1 MSIFDAIIQGIVQG
15 LTEFLPVSS
24 SGHLAISQHIL
35 GVDEGNLFFNV
46 MLHLGTLLA
55 VIAVYYKLI
64 GKLIVAFFTLI
75 RDIVTGRYRWSKMT
89 EEQNL
94 VVMLIIGLIPLFLL
108 FIPLPFGNGL
118 TAKDLAEMWSGNTG
132 YFTLVGLAL
141 MATAVLLAL
150 GIVSNKAT
158 ERSYRERGIV
168 RKKGMGRHRMNVID
182 ALSIGLAQAFAA
194 VFPGLSRSGS
204 TLAVGEL
211 RGINKQKAL
220 DYTFVLG
227 IPSILAAALL
237 EGKDAVRQGAVTSE
251 IMLPVVVGI
260 IVSAVVGFFAI
271 LLFRWMLKKDRM
283 YIFVVYTAVVG
294 LIIAIIG
301 ITELNSGVNIFT
313 GKPLVFM

>member
-64 GKLIVAFFTLI
+64 GKLIIAFFTLI
-75 RDIVTGRYRWSKMT
+75 RDIVTGKYRWSKMT

-118 TAKDLAEMWSGNTG
+118 TAKD
-132 YFTLVGLAL
+132 
-141 MATAVLLAL
+141 

-182 ALSIGLAQAFAA
+182 ALSIGLAQTFAA

-237 EGKDAVRQGAVTSE
+237 EGKDAVRQGAVTSD
-251 IMLPVVVGI
+251 IILPVVVGV

-283 YIFVVYTAVVG
+283 YIFVAYTAAVG

-301 ITELNSGVNIFT
+301 IAELNSGVNIFT